1 MPADAARVRSA
12 GIPQPASSVQEG
24 SRCQVRGDWPDGE
37 SLRERADGR
46 THLPLGS
53 ISPSSSLHHSSLSR
67 GNRLTVA
74 TRRGGE
80 EGRGEPFR
88 ARLWGRRDSA
98 SKRRKTKKHKAA
110 ADGCNYPGLSY
121 AYFIFTF
128 LLYGASAS
136 QPVNQTASGSLRMCT
151 AWRGWG
157 AGRTASP
164 GSFDPDA
171 PPGHQ
176 CRPARSRRQNSGKR
190 CQHII

>member
-1 MPADAARVRSA
+1 MPLHRISHRPVPRQYGQGAGTLERAWVLRITLGLPRFPKPRLRDWRRCHSESTHEFTPSDVAMPADAAQVRSA
-12 GIPQPASSVQEG
+12 GIPQPASSDQEG
-24 SRCQVRGDWPDGE
+24 SRCHDRGDWPDGE
-37 SLRERADGR
+37 SLRERANGR

-88 ARLWGRRDSA
+88 ARLWRRRDSA

-121 AYFIFTF
+121 AYFIYT
-128 LLYGASAS
+128 
-136 QPVNQTASGSLRMCT
+136 
-151 AWRGWG
+151 
-157 AGRTASP
+157 
-164 GSFDPDA
+164 
-171 PPGHQ
+171 
-176 CRPARSRRQNSGKR
+176 
-190 CQHII
+190 